1 MGGFLKKKKLTKEEK
16 IIFSSSV
23 FDRMLEHD
31 MVESQT
37 GMVEMVKMVEMVE
50 TVKMVDMVEMVEFPL
65 MPM

>member
-37 GMVEMVKMVEMVE
+37 GMVEMVKMV
-50 TVKMVDMVEMVEFPL
+50 KMVEFPL